1 MRTILTLLLLL
12 AASSAWALSPEEQA
26 YLAARDQLRAA
37 LVAQSQN
44 DEHNKT
50 QAIGRPE
57 YYSSRFRGEYER
69 AHRTLLTQL
78 QGLVGRVGLGRRSAL
93 NAALCC
99 WGRVEAL
106 DGLAFAQADGGRAI
120 VTTLG
125 LLDRWRR
132 ERHDLRTVS
141 ADLGSE
147 PNFYQWAGAS
157 DWRVLKRA
165 VLPLRLP
172 PGASSAAAFLAS
184 GGPDAEPVWIA
195 AFLIKADRVHVAFVN
210 ARKKDIPRE
219 AQTLIDSF
227 AAE

>member
-12 AASSAWALSPEEQA
+12 AAQPAWALSPEEQA

-37 LVAQSQN
+37 LVQQSQN
-44 DEHNKT
+44 DEHNKAQT
-50 QAIGRPE
+50 IGRPE
-57 YYSSRFRGEYER
+57 YYSSRFRADYDR

-78 QGLVGRVGLGRRSAL
+78 QGLIGRVGPGRRGAL
-93 NAALCC
+93 SVALCC
-99 WGRVEAL
+99 WGPVGAL
-106 DGLAFAQADGGRAI
+106 DGLAFAQADGGRVI

-125 LLDRWRR
+125 LLEQWRR

-141 ADLGSE
+141 SDLGSE
-147 PNFYQWAGAS
+147 PNFYQWSGAS
-157 DWRVLKRA
+157 DWPVRKHA

-172 PGASSAAAFLAS
+172 AAASSAAAFLAS
-184 GGPDAEPVWIA
+184 GGPGAEPVWIA
-195 AFLIKADRVHVAFVN
+195 AFLIKSDKVHVAFVN
-210 ARKKDIPRE
+210 ARKKDVPRE